1 MFSEQNSTCGSMC
14 GSSKRKRRNNSSI
27 VKKGWTDFFLST
39 DTPTTP
45 KDSNTG
51 EHEHYPFY
59 AGKSNRRTSVYDSNG
74 KAFTECSKKAIIVR
88 ERNTHI
94 YWWDLTTNYTLPRD
108 DNIYEQ
114 K

>member
-14 GSSKRKRRNNSSI
+14 GSSNRKRRTISSI
-27 VKKGWTDFFLST
+27 VKKGWTDFFLSE

-45 KDSNTG
+45 KISNTG

-59 AGKSNRRTSVYDSNG
+59 AGNSNLRTSVYDSSG
-74 KAFTECSKKAIIVR
+74 RVFTQCSKKAIIVR
-88 ERNTHI
+88 ERNTHK
-94 YWWDLTTNYTLPRD
+94 YWWDLRTDYTLPRD
-108 DNIYEQ
+108 DNISEQ